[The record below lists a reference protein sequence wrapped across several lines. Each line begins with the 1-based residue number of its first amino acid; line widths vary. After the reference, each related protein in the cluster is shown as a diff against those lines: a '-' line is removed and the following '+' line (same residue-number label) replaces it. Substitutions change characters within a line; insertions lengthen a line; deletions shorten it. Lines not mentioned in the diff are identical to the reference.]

1 MYHCQA
7 GFDNR
12 LSGTWGK
19 QAESGIDSA
28 RSRGMKYMLI
38 LYVWT
43 QCSAI
48 DQEQQFVIDYD
59 LTESDCVQ
67 LQEQWHVT
75 LDVTMSGVLCV
86 KQQ

>member
-1 MYHCQA
+1 
-7 GFDNR
+7 
-12 LSGTWGK
+12 
-19 QAESGIDSA
+19 
-28 RSRGMKYMLI
+28 MKYMLI

-67 LQEQWHVT
+67 LQEQWQAT